1 MLTEVKGLIIRTTDI
16 RESDRMLTIYT
27 EEQGIISAL
36 ARGARSIK
44 SRLMS
49 TTTQFCYGS
58 FVLYGQGDKLWVRE
72 SELIDNFYDIRSSIE
87 GLALAGYIAEVLC
100 HVATAEGDR
109 ELLRLTLNSLYAIS
123 RGTHPLNRI
132 KAVFEMRLAS
142 VLGFMPDVVHCRSC
156 NTAEGEFYFDI
167 MAGAIECYRCHEE
180 LSGSAPII
188 DETEERHVLTL
199 LTEGAKIALGYAIY
213 APMDKL
219 FSFNLPDEDMRH
231 MSRACEEYL
240 LNHLGRGFKTLDFY
254 KEVTV

>member
-27 EEQGIISAL
+27 EEQGIVSAL
-36 ARGARSIK
+36 ARGVRSVK

-49 TTTQFCYGS
+49 STTQFCYAS
-58 FVLYGQGDKLWVRE
+58 FVLYGQGDKLWVKE
-72 SELIDNFYDIRSSIE
+72 AELIDNFFDLRNSIE
-87 GLALAGYIAEVLC
+87 GLALAGYISEVLC

-109 ELLRLTLNSLYAIS
+109 ELLRLALNSLYAIS

-142 VLGFMPDVVHCRSC
+142 ILGFMPEVVHCRGC
-156 NTAEGEFYFDI
+156 NATEGEFYFDI
-167 MAGAIECYRCHEE
+167 MAGAIECYACHEE
-180 LSGSAPII
+180 NSGNCVI
-188 DETEERHVLTL
+188 DESEERHLLVL
-199 LTEGAKIALGYAIY
+199 LTEGAKIAIVYAIY

-219 FSFNLPDEDMRH
+219 FSFNLAEEDMRH

>member
-49 TTTQFCYGS
+49 TTTQFCYAS
-58 FVLYGQGDKLWVRE
+58 FVLYGQGDKLWVKE
-72 SELIDNFYDIRSSIE
+72 AALIDNFYDIRSSIE

-109 ELLRLTLNSLYAIS
+109 DLIRLSLNSLYAIS
-123 RGTHPLNRI
+123 RRTHPLNRI

-142 VLGFMPDVVHCRSC
+142 ILGFMPDVLRCRVC
-156 NTAEGEFYFDI
+156 GTGEGEFYFDI
-167 MAGAIECYRCHEE
+167 MAGAIECYHCHNE
-180 LSGSAPII
+180 SAGSSPII
-188 DETEERHVLTL
+188 MTL
-199 LTEGAKIALGYAIY
+199 PPISI
-213 APMDKL
+213 
-219 FSFNLPDEDMRH
+219 N
-231 MSRACEEYL
+231 SRSI
-240 LNHLGRGFKTLDFY
+240 
-254 KEVTV
+254 